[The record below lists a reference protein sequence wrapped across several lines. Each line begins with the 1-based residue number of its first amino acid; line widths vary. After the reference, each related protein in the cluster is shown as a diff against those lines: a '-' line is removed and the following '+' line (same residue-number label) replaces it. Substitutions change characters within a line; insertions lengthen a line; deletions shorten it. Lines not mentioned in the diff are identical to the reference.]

1 MTLSSLCERPS
12 LQAWCVPGCPEGLCT
27 SAGPLVQSL
36 NDCMAKALS
45 ALLACLVTY
54 RLQRSGNAAE
64 KWRSTMACHR
74 TSSFVGPYPALIGI
88 CDGIP
93 LHAGAAGGDSPCI
106 NLHCAGSWPAS
117 RKTAGGAC
125 ERPWRWAGAAR
136 CRIQINWNGSR
147 NRNPESVLELS
158 EKFAFSAAR
167 FRQKIALI
175 LSHFCRA

>member
-1 MTLSSLCERPS
+1 MRQKSGEVRWHAIARQVLWDRILRLLGYAMAYPCM
-12 LQAWCVPGCPEGLCT
+12 LGLPG
-27 SAGPLVQSL
+27 V
-36 NDCMAKALS
+36 
-45 ALLACLVTY
+45 
-54 RLQRSGNAAE
+54 
-64 KWRSTMACHR
+64 
-74 TSSFVGPYPALIGI
+74 
-88 CDGIP
+88 IP
-93 LHAGAAGGDSPCI
+93 HDI